1 MRRTLQAG
9 IAAIAVLLLP
19 AAETDAQQPQP
30 ADCAQSA
37 PVCALKNGSKQTY
50 WNTCLAARD
59 AAELLYAGECRIPR
73 SYGMNRK
80 SPALT
85 RI

>member
-9 IAAIAVLLLP
+9 IAAIAMLQLP
-19 AAETDAQQPQP
+19 AAGTDAQQPQP
-30 ADCAQSA
+30 ADCAQAA

>member
-9 IAAIAVLLLP
+9 IAAIATLLLP
-19 AAETDAQQPQP
+19 AAGTDAQQPQP

-37 PVCALKNGSKQTY
+37 PVCALKNGVRQTY
-50 WNTCLAARD
+50 WNACLAARD
-59 AAELLYAGECRIPR
+59 GAEFLGAGECRTSR

-80 SPALT
+80 LPALT

>member
-9 IAAIAVLLLP
+9 IAAIAVLLQP
-19 AAETDAQQPQP
+19 ATETDAQQPRP

-37 PVCALKNGSKQTY
+37 PVCALKNASKQTY

-73 SYGMNRK
+73 SYGVNRK